1 MLRIASL
8 SLHPVLTAN
17 VHPYGCYVAKFV
29 KKKKLKKRRKG
40 LYYLLTKF
48 EINSLI
54 YRSPTLI
61 WPKKPDPIRGKG
73 NKIKIRT
80 T

>member
-8 SLHPVLTAN
+8 SLHPILTTN

-29 KKKKLKKRRKG
+29 KNKLKRKG

-48 EINSLI
+48 EINLKGLQKSQIRNVLGI
-54 YRSPTLI
+54 IKTSTLHQ
-61 WPKKPDPIRGKG
+61 
-73 NKIKIRT
+73 T
-80 T
+80 CM